1 MLGNRG
7 YYNPNA
13 KVYEGYR
20 GIRALQSYVLNIL
33 LIESGRMQ
41 SSINVN
47 NYTLDNNQNLD
58 NVGNFTENND
68 QNETDYAE
76 PDYPSGEDVVPS

>member
-7 YYNPNA
+7 YYSANA

-20 GIRALQSYVLNIL
+20 GIRALQSYALNIL
-33 LIESGRMQ
+33 LIESGKVQ
-41 SSINVN
+41 PSINVN

-68 QNETDYAE
+68 QNEIDYAE
-76 PDYPSGEDVVPS
+76 PNNPLGEDVVPS